1 MSTATG
7 QSRTYDV
14 QLAALG
20 ARLDVAPEESESGV
34 AVVYHTLA
42 PHALGAP
49 LHRHSREDEI
59 SRVVRGELTVMQDG
73 EITTAAPGETVVK
86 PRGVRHTF
94 RNAGNEPV
102 GFVEVIA
109 PGEFA
114 ACFGEAADT
123 VPAGGLPDQAA
134 LDRLTE
140 LGVEYGME
148 SRMESISEPLPEHGS
163 ASECPTRS
171 PSALGRIDNSLPDKS
186 IIPCFYSRYPI
197 YLLSS
202 GLSISKPTIS

>member
-1 MSTATG
+1 MSTVTG

-14 QLAALG
+14 QLAVLG
-20 ARLDVAPEESESGV
+20 ARLDVAPDKSESGV

-86 PRGVRHTF
+86 PRDVRHTF
-94 RNAGNEPV
+94 RNAGDEPV

-109 PGEFA
+109 PGESA

-123 VPAGGLPDQAA
+123 VPAGELPDQAA

-140 LGVEYGME
+140 LGAEYGSGVADGE
-148 SRMESISEPLPEHGS
+148 HLRAAARTRPRHPSVRPPLHSDRSVILSR
-163 ASECPTRS
+163 ASR
-171 PSALGRIDNSLPDKS
+171 
-186 IIPCFYSRYPI
+186 
-197 YLLSS
+197 
-202 GLSISKPTIS
+202 